1 MMHSS
6 DYLIDNNIDKIKKN
20 AIDLK
25 NRKIETFEDS
35 LKFIRFWLAEYYRI
49 PSKSPIFDEYTVEEL
64 FFEYYFLTGVE
75 EKKDA
80 AAVVREAAKDLSDL
94 FSKEFSAEE
103 NAAMDKIFE
112 NDVNW
117 TLDDLK

>member
-1 MMHSS
+1 MMHNS
-6 DYLIDNNIDKIKKN
+6 DYFIDSHIDKIKKN
-20 AIDLK
+20 ATDLK

-35 LKFIRFWLAEYYRI
+35 IKFIKFWLAEYYRI

-64 FFEYYFLTGVE
+64 FFEYYFLTGEE

-80 AAVVREAAKDLSDL
+80 ATVVREAAQDLSEL
-94 FSKEFSAEE
+94 FAKEFSAEE

-117 TLDDLK
+117 KLEDLK